1 MARPLPLGATFL
13 VLVIITTNLSS
24 TAHANP
30 GSLLTVYYGHQ
41 CFDGPSETYRH
52 CGCHNIE
59 DNYHHHHHSIVS
71 YEYEHFHGRPAT
83 LFEDRDCGG
92 SRHPLPWQVSFS
104 LVSKVLPPN
113 ATLKSPKFVAAGSF
127 TSAIS
132 LQGYAQARQNA

>member
-1 MARPLPLGATFL
+1 MARPLLPLVAAFL

-24 TAHANP
+24 TANANP
-30 GSLLTVYYGHQ
+30 GSLLTVYYGRQ

-59 DNYHHHHHSIVS
+59 DNYRHHHHHHHHHSVGS

-92 SRHPLPWQVSFS
+92 SRHPLPGQGDRKCSGHFPW
-104 LVSKVLPPN
+104 
-113 ATLKSPKFVAAGSF
+113 KSVMIWHIP
-127 TSAIS
+127 
-132 LQGYAQARQNA
+132 ARLFPARL